1 MRNYRKA
8 FFLGLIGNVVL
19 IGVLAG
25 IWWSA
30 RRSAAKQ
37 HPATPVSNPVTQP
50 VQNSSSGSAPPSKA
64 TPLAPIQLSVER
76 LQSIGVKLG
85 VVERKPVDDEIR
97 ATGTV
102 AIDEARLSY
111 VQTRISGHIEKVFAD
126 ATYQYVRKGQR
137 LFTIHSPELVVAER
151 EYLLAKQNAKNLSQS
166 TVPGVAEGVASML
179 DSSRE
184 RFEQWNIPEQEIAR
198 LESTGQV
205 VEGLEIDSPVSGYI
219 TERNALPNLNVQ
231 PETRLYTIAD
241 LSSVWVLAQIFQND
255 LARIRIGAPTSLSLD
270 SYPGRTFRGKV
281 DFIYPDVDMTTR
293 TARVRLL
300 FPNPNLTL
308 SPGMFVNVTLQV
320 PLGNQLVIPVSGVLQ
335 SGTRQIV
342 FVDRGAGNLEPRD
355 VQLGPQA
362 GDQFIV
368 LKGLKAGERIVTS
381 ANFLIDSE
389 SQLQAAIGSF
399 APPPPGAGAASAMSS
414 PATQATTQVQFSA
427 EPAAP
432 RKGSNLYRI
441 KLTAADGTPVTGA
454 QVSVRSYLP
463 GMPDMGMAAMNVV
476 TSLSE
481 KGGGMYEGQANLES
495 DGTWQLTVTAIKGG
509 AVLLT
514 KQLSP
519 NAEGGK

>member
-1 MRNYRKA
+1 MRSYRKA
-8 FFLGLIGNVVL
+8 FFFALVANVVFL
-19 IGVLAG
+19 GVLAG
-25 IWWSA
+25 VWWSA

-37 HPATPVSNPVTQP
+37 HAAISASNPATQP
-50 VQNSSSGSAPPSKA
+50 VPSSSAVSVPPPKE
-64 TPLAPIQLSVER
+64 TPLAPVQLSAER
-76 LQSIGVKLG
+76 LQSIGVKFG
-85 VVERKPVDDEIR
+85 VVERKPVQDEIR

-166 TVPGVAEGVASML
+166 TVPGVAEGVASLL

-205 VEGLEIDSPVSGYI
+205 VVALEIVSPVSGYI
-219 TERNALPNLNVQ
+219 TERNALPNLNVL

-270 SYPGRTFRGKV
+270 SYPGRAFRGRV

-300 FPNPNLTL
+300 FSNPNLTL

-342 FVDRGAGNLEPRD
+342 FVDRGAGYLEPRD
-355 VQLGPQA
+355 VQLGSRA
-362 GDQFIV
+362 GDQFMV

-399 APPPPGAGAASAMSS
+399 TPPPPGAGAAASMNTPTAQSA
-414 PATQATTQVQFSA
+414 AQIEFSTD
-427 EPAAP
+427 PSTP
-432 RKGSNLYRI
+432 RKGTNLYRV
-441 KLTAADGTPVTGA
+441 KLAGADGVPVAGA
-454 QVSVRSYLP
+454 QVSVRSYMP
-463 GMPDMGMAAMNVV
+463 GMPEMGMAAMNVV
-476 TSLSE
+476 TPLSE
-481 KGGGMYEGQANLES
+481 KGGGIYEGQLTLES
-495 DGTWQLTVTAIKGG
+495 GGTWKLTVTAVKNG
-509 AVLLT
+509 AVLAT
-514 KQLSP
+514 KQLSL
-519 NAEGGK
+519 NAEGGM

>member
-1 MRNYRKA
+1 MRSYRKA
-8 FFLGLIGNVVL
+8 FFLGLVANVVF
-19 IGVLAG
+19 IAVLAG

-37 HPATPVSNPVTQP
+37 HPTTPASNSATQP
-50 VQNSSSGSAPPSKA
+50 VQSSSVGSAPPPKE
-64 TPLAPIQLSVER
+64 TPLAAVQLSVER
-76 LQSIGVKLG
+76 LQSIGVKFG
-85 VVERKPVDDEIR
+85 VVERKPVQDEIR

-126 ATYQYVRKGQR
+126 ATYQYVREGQR

-166 TVPGVAEGVASML
+166 TVPGVAEGVTSLL
-179 DSSRE
+179 DSSHE

-205 VEGLEIDSPVSGYI
+205 VDALEIDSPVSGYI

-241 LSSVWVLAQIFQND
+241 LSAVWVLAQIFQND
-255 LARIRIGAPTSLSLD
+255 LARIKIGAPTSLSLD
-270 SYPGRTFRGKV
+270 SYPGHAFRGRV

-300 FPNPNLTL
+300 FSNPNLTL
-308 SPGMFVNVTLQV
+308 SPGMFVNVTVQV

-342 FVDRGAGNLEPRD
+342 FVDRGAGNLEPRE

-399 APPPPGAGAASAMSS
+399 APPPPGAGATSAMNN
-414 PATQATTQVQFSA
+414 PATQATTQVQFSP

-432 RKGSNLYRI
+432 RIGSNLYRI
-441 KLTAADGTPVTGA
+441 KLTSADGTPVTGA

-463 GMPDMGMAAMNVV
+463 GMPQMGMAAMNVV

-481 KGGGMYEGQANLES
+481 KGGGVYEGQAKLDS
-495 DGTWQLTVTAIKGG
+495 DGAWQLTVMAIKSG
-509 AVLLT
+509 AVLVT
-514 KQLSP
+514 KQISP